1 MNLKLK
7 RIAPLQAGK
16 MLAAFYGLMSLVF
29 VPFFMIFMALGSFA
43 ARAQGASAGAGAGA
57 TPPLPLMLG
66 MGVGF
71 MLLLPFFYAAMGF
84 IVGVLSAFVYNLLAR
99 WIGGLALEF
108 EQAQPPP
115 MAMVNPV
122 QSP

>member
-16 MLAAFYGLMSLVF
+16 LLAAFYGLMSLVF
-29 VPFFMIFMALGSFA
+29 VPFMMAFMALGSFA
-43 ARAQGASAGAGAGA
+43 AKAQGGGAGSG
-57 TPPLPLMLG
+57 PPLPLMLG
-66 MGVGF
+66 MGMGF
-71 MLLLPFFYAAMGF
+71 MLLIPVIYAAMGF
-84 IVGVLSAFVYNLLAR
+84 VFGVLSAFVYNLLAR

-115 MAMVNPV
+115 VVVANPV
-122 QSP
+122 QS